1 MKIQLKK
8 IQDQVMVITGASSGI
23 GLVTAKRAAAA
34 GAKVVLSSRNERDL
48 KAVAEEIRE
57 AGGRAVFEVADVS
70 SQREVEWIAQTALRE
85 FGRIDTWV
93 NNAGVTMYGKIME
106 TPLEDMRRL
115 FDVIY
120 WGVVHGSRTA
130 VPHLRRE
137 GGALINIASVLAER
151 SVPLQGTYSAAK
163 HAVKAFTD
171 TLRMELESEGTPISV
186 TLIKPASID
195 TPLFDKAKSLLG
207 MEPQPIPPVYAPEI
221 VARTILDCAQK
232 PVRDVEIGGM
242 AKAMSMLETVSPR
255 LTDRALERT
264 GFTQQT
270 TDRPLGGRN
279 DNLYRHMDHDGGERG
294 HNWQGDVKEKSPYT
308 RAAMRPRTTALAALG
323 AGAAVLAG
331 FRAFRKPPIVGE

>member
-1 MKIQLKK
+1 MKLKLKK
-8 IQDQVMVITGASSGI
+8 IHDQVLVITGASSGI
-23 GLVTAKRAAAA
+23 GLVTARKAAAA
-34 GAKVVLSSRNERDL
+34 GARVVLASRNERDL
-48 KAVAEEIRE
+48 QVAVEEIRQ
-57 AGGRAVFEVADVS
+57 AGGRAAYEIADVS

-120 WGVVHGSRTA
+120 WGVVHGSRSA

-137 GGALINIASVLAER
+137 GGVLINIASVLAER

-171 TLRMELESEGTPISV
+171 TLRMELEAEGAPISV
-186 TLIKPASID
+186 TLIKPTSID
-195 TPLFDKAKSLLG
+195 TPLFDKARSLLG
-207 MEPQPIPPVYAPEI
+207 VEPQPLPPVYAPEV

-232 PVRDVEIGGM
+232 PVRDVEIGGF
-242 AKAMSMLETVSPR
+242 AKAMNVLEAMAPR
-255 LTDRALERT
+255 LTDRALEKT
-264 GFTQQT
+264 GFTKQET
-270 TDRPLGGRN
+270 ETPLDGRS
-279 DNLYRHMDHDGGERG
+279 DNLYRHLDHDGGERG
-294 HNWQGDVKEKSPYT
+294 HNWQGNVKERSPYT
-308 RAAMRPRTTALAALG
+308 RAALRPRTTALAALG

-331 FRAFRKPPIVGE
+331 LRALRRPVPQK

>member
-1 MKIQLKK
+1 MKLKLKK
-8 IQDQVMVITGASSGI
+8 IHDQVLVITGASSGI
-23 GLVTAKRAAAA
+23 GLVTARKAAAA
-34 GAKVVLSSRNERDL
+34 GARVVLASRNEHDL
-48 KAVAEEIRE
+48 VTVVEEIRQ
-57 AGGRAVFEVADVS
+57 AGGRAVHEIADVS

-115 FDVIY
+115 FDVLY
-120 WGVVHGSRTA
+120 WGVVHGSRSA

-151 SVPLQGTYSAAK
+151 SVPLQGTCSAAK

-171 TLRMELESEGTPISV
+171 TLRMELEAEGAPISV

-195 TPLFDKAKSLLG
+195 TPLFDKARSLLG
-207 MEPQPIPPVYAPEI
+207 VEPQPLPSVYAPEI

-232 PVRDVEIGGM
+232 PVRDVEIGGF
-242 AKAMSMLETVSPR
+242 AKAMTVLEAMAPR
-255 LTDRALERT
+255 LTDRSTL
-264 GFTQQT
+264 
-270 TDRPLGGRN
+270 
-279 DNLYRHMDHDGGERG
+279 
-294 HNWQGDVKEKSPYT
+294 
-308 RAAMRPRTTALAALG
+308 RPRTTALAALG

-331 FRAFRKPPIVGE
+331 LRALRKPVAQK

>member
-8 IQDQVMVITGASSGI
+8 IHDQVIVITGASSGI
-23 GLVTAKRAAAA
+23 GLVTAKKAAAA
-34 GAKVVLSSRNERDL
+34 GARVVLSSRNERDL
-48 KAVAEEIRE
+48 VAVVEEIRE
-57 AGGRAVFEVADVS
+57 AGGRAVYEIADVS

-115 FDVIY
+115 FDVLY
-120 WGVVHGSRTA
+120 WGVVHGSRSA

-151 SVPLQGTYSAAK
+151 AVPLQGTYSAAK

-171 TLRMELESEGTPISV
+171 TLRMELEAEGAPISV
-186 TLIKPASID
+186 TLIKPTSID

-207 MEPQPIPPVYAPEI
+207 VEPQPLPPVYAPEI
-221 VARTILDCAQK
+221 VARTILDCARK
-232 PVRDVEIGGM
+232 PVRDVEIGG
-242 AKAMSMLETVSPR
+242 AARAMTVLETIAPR
-255 LTDRALERT
+255 WTDRALERT
-264 GFTQQT
+264 GFTKQVT
-270 TDRPLGGRN
+270 ERPLDGRS
-279 DNLYRHMDHDGGERG
+279 DNLYQHVDHDGGERG
-294 HNWQGDVKEKSPYT
+294 HNWRGDVKERSPST
-308 RAAMRPRTTALAALG
+308 RAALRPGTTTLAALG

-331 FRAFRKPPIVGE
+331 LRAFRKPAPQK

>member
-1 MKIQLKK
+1 MKLKLKK
-8 IQDQVMVITGASSGI
+8 IHDQVLVITGASSGI
-23 GLVTAKRAAAA
+23 GLVTARKAAAA
-34 GAKVVLSSRNERDL
+34 GARVVLSSRNEHDL
-48 KAVAEEIRE
+48 VAVVEEIRQ
-57 AGGRAVFEVADVS
+57 AGGRAVYEIADVS

-115 FDVIY
+115 FDVLY
-120 WGVVHGSRTA
+120 WGVVHGSRSA

-171 TLRMELESEGTPISV
+171 TLRMELEAEGAPISV

-207 MEPQPIPPVYAPEI
+207 VEPQPLPPVYAPEI

-232 PVRDVEIGGM
+232 PARDVEIGGF
-242 AKAMSMLETVSPR
+242 AKAMTVLEAMAPR
-255 LTDRALERT
+255 LTDRALEKT
-264 GFTQQT
+264 GFTKQVT
-270 TDRPLGGRN
+270 ETPLDGRS
-279 DNLYRHMDHDGGERG
+279 DNLYRHLDHDGGERG
-294 HNWQGDVKEKSPYT
+294 HNWQGNVKERSPYT
-308 RAAMRPRTTALAALG
+308 RAALRPRTTALAALG

-331 FRAFRKPPIVGE
+331 LRALRKPVPQK